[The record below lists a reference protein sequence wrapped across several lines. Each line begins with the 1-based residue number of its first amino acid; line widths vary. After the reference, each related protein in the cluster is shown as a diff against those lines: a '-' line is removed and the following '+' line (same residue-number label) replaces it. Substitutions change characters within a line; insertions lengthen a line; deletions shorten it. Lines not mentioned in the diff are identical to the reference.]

1 MNEEKNV
8 RRGGGILTISLFAAA
23 MVFFFLMGL
32 LLPLRPAESETEKRK
47 LKEFP
52 TASVE
57 SVLNGGYFS
66 ELSEWY
72 SDSFPYRDTWMELND
87 RMKDLYGIRTTQI
100 IQGNAEKD
108 DIPDLPLKTTEDA
121 GEQMEEPSGDVTLEE
136 PGDES
141 GALDETQ
148 EPETTQEMTTMEPI
162 TAQRLGG
169 VFLSEDTAYGIY
181 YFNQGAT
188 ETFLTAI
195 NRTAKKLEGK
205 ADLYCMIVPISAS
218 FYLSEETLKSTDG
231 SDEKKALDY
240 YYGSLDSSIKAVE
253 IYDILNEHKNEYI
266 YFRTDHHWTARGA
279 YYAYRKFAEVKGM
292 EPHDLEE
299 YSTISFPGFLG
310 TYYNELKAVQMEG
323 NPDTIEAFYPL
334 TCTTMTFTET
344 SGNQLNWPI
353 VNDVS
358 NYNHGNKYS
367 CFAGSDNP
375 FSVIHNENVTNGEV
389 CLVIKDSYANAMIP
403 FLADHYET
411 LYWIDYRSYNGN
423 IISFVEENG
432 VDDVIYL
439 SGIEPMSSTQPMQ
452 RLSGLLP

>member
-1 MNEEKNV
+1 MNEEKSV
-8 RRGGGILTISLFAAA
+8 RRGGGLLTVSLFAAA

-52 TASVE
+52 EVSVQT
-57 SVLNGGYFS
+57 VLDGTYFS

-72 SDSFPYRDTWMELND
+72 SDSFPYRDTWMNYND
-87 RMKDLYGIRTTQI
+87 RMKELYGIRSSQI
-100 IQGNAEKD
+100 IQGNVQKD
-108 DIPDLPLKTTEDA
+108 DIPDLPVKGTEETETMETEQESAGMDPAPTDDGSVAETEVTT
-121 GEQMEEPSGDVTLEE
+121 MELP
-136 PGDES
+136 
-141 GALDETQ
+141 
-148 EPETTQEMTTMEPI
+148 MMEPI

-169 VFLSEDTAYGIY
+169 VFLSEDAAYGIY
-181 YFNQGAT
+181 YFNQEAAQ
-188 ETFLTAI
+188 TFLTAI
-195 NRTAKKLEGK
+195 NRTAERLEGK

-218 FYLSEETLKSTDG
+218 FYLSQETLDSTDG
-231 SDEKKALDY
+231 SDEKQALAY
-240 YYGSLDSSIKAVE
+240 YYGSLDPSIKAVE
-253 IYDILNEHKNEYI
+253 IYDSLAAHRDEYI

-279 YYAYRKFAEVKGM
+279 YYAYRTWAQVKGI
-292 EPHDLEE
+292 EPHELDE
-299 YSTISFPGFLG
+299 YASVQFSGFLG
-310 TYYNELKAVQMEG
+310 TYYNELKASQMES

-334 TCTTMTFTET
+334 TCTTMTFTES
-344 SGNQLNWPI
+344 SGTKLNWPI
-353 VNDVS
+353 VNDVT

-375 FSVIHNENVTNGEV
+375 FSEIHNANVTNGET

-423 IISFVEENG
+423 IISFVEEYG

-439 SGIEPMSSTQPMQ
+439 SGIEPMSSVQPMK